1 VVKFKNNLKTNKDM
15 NKIQVFNWF
24 KIKKPMFKIVK
35 ELNDYTDYQ
44 DFVIKIFFVYFE
56 IRIIKTIIKT
66 RLQG

>member
-1 VVKFKNNLKTNKDM
+1 MKN
-15 NKIQVFNWF
+15 IQVFNWF
-24 KIKKPMFKIVK
+24 KIKKPMLKIVK

-44 DFVIKIFFVYFE
+44 DFVTKIFFVYFE

>member
-1 VVKFKNNLKTNKDM
+1 MNLKTNNIM
-15 NKIQVFNWF
+15 IKIQVFNWF
-24 KIKKPMFKIVK
+24 KIKKPMLKIVK

-44 DFVIKIFFVYFE
+44 DFVTKIFFVYFE

>member
-1 VVKFKNNLKTNKDM
+1 M